1 MSQLKAPNGK
11 PSNLTPEQWKLVR
24 TPQFKAWF
32 GDWENKPENAS
43 KVIDENGEPLVV
55 YHGTSYDFNVFK
67 IGRMGGL
74 FFTDNLSYAERFA
87 SGDMKRQGEKSKM
100 LKCFLNARKCYDKN
114 THDEALIDDYYNKFV
129 EEGAT
134 KLKKKERLKY
144 VKSLEDKYKDFFINL
159 AGFSMLD
166 SNRKNH
172 LLLHNYDCIITDG
185 YSDTKFYVVFESN
198 QIKLADGTN
207 TTFDGSNP
215 DIRFAE
221 GGTMKDKVDELYEL
235 ATQKFEGNGYEVN
248 SGSNSITDYGHSRYF
263 YVNQNNESQEN
274 LGLGFQVRVSDHST
288 GDRRILNREQFIF
301 NENDVEVVF
310 NRINYFFHPEEY
322 KNIVMVKNKVV
333 EIEVGEND
341 LQPTDSIISERIA
354 KSGSKRYT
362 IKRTYKNDGV
372 VPTHIESGFKLPFK
386 PNSNFLFE
394 DGGNLDDFDL
404 GSIISDFG
412 LEDIIDDLEKKAGQP
427 KKKRIVSKKTAK
439 EEKIFGDFIFAD
451 DDPSRIN
458 YGLRDVAFKF
468 IQAQN
473 KKEANTPEE
482 TKLLLLLKQ
491 WTDSIAESDN
501 IAASKPL
508 LIKLKEQYPLFFAP
522 EYPIGTIMFRGLSRV
537 NSSVLVELKKLKLS
551 DFIVYKEDPKAI
563 FNYEKS
569 QFVLVKKPIDYSPSK
584 PIQSWTHDLHK
595 AKGFYGEGML
605 ITKQD
610 NDFFINENTLEKIY
624 GSDEQEN
631 IHIGKKFDNNV
642 YLCLRLEYFYQKVLP
657 YLLDQ
662 ETSDEPF
669 EEASQKLKFANG
681 GNTNTR
687 MKKIKR
693 GGITYGKSHAKGGIP
708 VKNESTGDM
717 LEVEGGEGIVN
728 KRSMASNKKVKLN
741 GKEMTICEA
750 VSQLNQLEG
759 GVQFSCDDVSDR
771 QFIEA
776 MAKGGELE
784 RGTRTEQE
792 HIQVLRDLYAKR
804 ITPKQASK
812 RIAKD
817 HLKEDNRYYSKLSKM
832 EGKMAD
838 GGEVGLENT
847 KKLIKEIEKHSNYEE
862 GEVLTAYDG
871 EKYRYDNYTLK
882 YKSASNWLVLLFD
895 RAMKENTRKNSD
907 LTQFFYGDDYSFSYD
922 RPTFK
927 GQPNGTMRMRKLV
940 ILDEKMED
948 GGKMFD
954 RETDDLLSDIHI
966 KYAKG
971 GSVDT
976 TNIGDY
982 ADEFAS
988 RKNKFLKA
996 NDEYQL
1002 LVTQGLDVKENK
1014 KLPKEEKDQLLE
1026 ELRKKATEA
1035 KSGAEEER
1043 KEFVDMR
1050 EVKSPFYA
1058 PQLADGG
1065 TIISKANKKAID
1077 KGASGKYKLKFK
1089 DPSFPQKGIDVFLY
1103 IDSQSMRGTLTFS
1116 TGTRNLFAKYD
1127 ANWKGII
1134 DDILTKHLKIAISSY
1149 KLLVE
1154 KKSKSL
1160 DVQISFYFAMS
1171 FVGYEETAREVLKA
1185 ITSYSYYEKTII
1197 DKDKN
1202 TSPYI
1207 VVNATPNPQTTTSS
1221 TSSTKTQEQVT
1232 EEVIRWTILKQ
1243 NELNDLA
1250 INGVAFW
1257 GMLHNILENKNNGTQ
1272 NDFDQLI
1279 DLSKKANVLKQEL
1292 IRLDKEGFA
1301 TDSFIMKLLI
1311 EKFLL
1316 ATSKVE
1322 EKIVLFAEESN
1333 VQGQLNKLE
1342 KFIPYLAG
1350 LDTFD
1355 KEYIINIK

>member
-1 MSQLKAPNGK
+1 MSQ
-11 PSNLTPEQWKLVR
+11 
-24 TPQFKAWF
+24 
-32 GDWENKPENAS
+32 
-43 KVIDENGEPLVV
+43 
-55 YHGTSYDFNVFK
+55 
-67 IGRMGGL
+67 GG
-74 FFTDNLSYAERFA
+74 N
-87 SGDMKRQGEKSKM
+87 MKR
-100 LKCFLNARKCYDKN
+100 Y
-114 THDEALIDDYYNKFV
+114 
-129 EEGAT
+129 
-134 KLKKKERLKY
+134 
-144 VKSLEDKYKDFFINL
+144 
-159 AGFSMLD
+159 
-166 SNRKNH
+166 
-172 LLLHNYDCIITDG
+172 
-185 YSDTKFYVVFESN
+185 
-198 QIKLADGTN
+198 
-207 TTFDGSNP
+207 
-215 DIRFAE
+215 
-221 GGTMKDKVDELYEL
+221 
-235 ATQKFEGNGYEVN
+235 
-248 SGSNSITDYGHSRYF
+248 
-263 YVNQNNESQEN
+263 
-274 LGLGFQVRVSDHST
+274 
-288 GDRRILNREQFIF
+288 
-301 NENDVEVVF
+301 
-310 NRINYFFHPEEY
+310 
-322 KNIVMVKNKVV
+322 
-333 EIEVGEND
+333 
-341 LQPTDSIISERIA
+341 
-354 KSGSKRYT
+354 
-362 IKRTYKNDGV
+362 
-372 VPTHIESGFKLPFK
+372 
-386 PNSNFLFE
+386 E
-394 DGGNLDDFDL
+394 DGGNADDFDL

-412 LEDIIDDLEKKAGQP
+412 LEDIIDDLEKKASQP
-427 KKKRIVSKKTAK
+427 KKKTIVSKKTAK

-458 YGLRDVAFKF
+458 YGLRNVAYEF
-468 IQAQN
+468 IKAQN
-473 KKEANTPEE
+473 QKEANTPEE

-537 NSSVLVELKKLKLS
+537 NSSVLAELKKLKLS

-584 PIQSWTHDLHK
+584 PIQSWTQDLTK

-693 GGITYGKSHAKGGIP
+693 GGITYGKSHAAGGIP

-728 KRSMASNKKVKLN
+728 KRSMASDKKVKLN

-832 EGKMAD
+832 E
-838 GGEVGLENT
+838 
-847 KKLIKEIEKHSNYEE
+847 
-862 GEVLTAYDG
+862 
-871 EKYRYDNYTLK
+871 
-882 YKSASNWLVLLFD
+882 
-895 RAMKENTRKNSD
+895 
-907 LTQFFYGDDYSFSYD
+907 
-922 RPTFK
+922 
-927 GQPNGTMRMRKLV
+927 
-940 ILDEKMED
+940 D

-954 RETDDLLSDIHI
+954 RETDDLLSNIHI

-1185 ITSYSYYEKTII
+1185 ITSYSYYEKTIL
-1197 DKDKN
+1197 DKDKSP
-1202 TSPYI
+1202 SPYI
-1207 VVNATPNPQTTTSS
+1207 VVNATPNPQTTTSP
-1221 TSSTKTQEQVT
+1221 TSSTKTQEKVT
-1232 EEVIRWTILKQ
+1232 EEIVQWTILKQ
-1243 NELNDLA
+1243 NELNDSA

-1257 GMLHNILENKNNGTQ
+1257 GMFQNILENENNGSR
-1272 NDFDQLI
+1272 NDFDELI
-1279 DLSKKANVLKQEL
+1279 ALSKQANVLKKEL
-1292 IRLDKEGFA
+1292 IRLDKEGLPIDGFL
-1301 TDSFIMKLLI
+1301 MKLLTQ
-1311 EKFLL
+1311 KFLVE
-1316 ATSKVE
+1316 TSKVE
-1322 EKIVLFAEESN
+1322 EKIILFTKENN
-1333 VQGQLNKLE
+1333 VQEQLNKLE
-1342 KFIPYLAG
+1342 KFIPYIAE

>member
-11 PSNLTPEQWKLVR
+11 PSNLTPEQWRMVR

-32 GDWENKPENAS
+32 GDFENDPENAS
-43 KVIDENGEPLVV
+43 KVVDKNGEPLVV
-55 YHGTSYDFNVFK
+55 YHGTDAEFYKFVKNKGRGKKNQSGIFLSNNINVAKLYGKRILECFVSIKKPYIKDYKGENYHNLYGSSDLDVTAQYNRSKQKISDFDGV
-67 IGRMGGL
+67 I
-74 FFTDNLSYAERFA
+74 
-87 SGDMKRQGEKSKM
+87 
-100 LKCFLNARKCYDKN
+100 FLNLKD
-114 THDEALIDDYYNKFV
+114 AL
-129 EEGAT
+129 
-134 KLKKKERLKY
+134 
-144 VKSLEDKYKDFFINL
+144 
-159 AGFSMLD
+159 
-166 SNRKNH
+166 NRFDIAELGN
-172 LLLHNYDCIITDG
+172 NYIP
-185 YSDTKFYVVFESN
+185 FNSN

-215 DIRFAE
+215 DIRF
-221 GGTMKDKVDELYEL
+221 
-235 ATQKFEGNGYEVN
+235 
-248 SGSNSITDYGHSRYF
+248 
-263 YVNQNNESQEN
+263 
-274 LGLGFQVRVSDHST
+274 
-288 GDRRILNREQFIF
+288 
-301 NENDVEVVF
+301 
-310 NRINYFFHPEEY
+310 EE
-322 KNIVMVKNKVV
+322 
-333 EIEVGEND
+333 
-341 LQPTDSIISERIA
+341 
-354 KSGSKRYT
+354 
-362 IKRTYKNDGV
+362 
-372 VPTHIESGFKLPFK
+372 
-386 PNSNFLFE
+386 
-394 DGGNLDDFDL
+394 GGNLDDFDL

-412 LEDIIDDLEKKAGQP
+412 LEDIIDDLEKKASQP
-427 KKKRIVSKKTAK
+427 KKKRIVSKKTPK

-473 KKEANTPEE
+473 QKEANTPEE

-491 WTDSIAESDN
+491 WVDSVQESDN

-522 EYPIGTIMFRGLSRV
+522 EYPIGTIMFRGLSQV
-537 NSSVLVELKKLKLS
+537 NQNVADELRKLRLS
-551 DFIVYKEDPKAI
+551 DFVVYKQDPKAI
-563 FNYEKS
+563 INYAKS

-584 PIQSWTHDLHK
+584 PIQSWTQDLTK

-631 IHIGKKFDNNV
+631 IHIGRKFDNNV

-657 YLLDQ
+657 FLLDQ

-669 EEASQKLKFANG
+669 EEASKKLKFANG

-693 GGITYGKSHAKGGIP
+693 GGITYGKSHAAGGIP

-728 KRSMASNKKVKLN
+728 KRSMASDKKVKLN
-741 GKEMTICEA
+741 GRDMTICQA

-804 ITPKQASK
+804 ITPKEASK

-817 HLKEDNRYYSKLSKM
+817 HLKEDNRYYSKLS
-832 EGKMAD
+832 
-838 GGEVGLENT
+838 
-847 KKLIKEIEKHSNYEE
+847 
-862 GEVLTAYDG
+862 
-871 EKYRYDNYTLK
+871 
-882 YKSASNWLVLLFD
+882 
-895 RAMKENTRKNSD
+895 
-907 LTQFFYGDDYSFSYD
+907 
-922 RPTFK
+922 
-927 GQPNGTMRMRKLV
+927 
-940 ILDEKMED
+940 KMED

-1014 KLPKEEKDQLLE
+1014 KLPKDQKDELLE
-1026 ELRKKATEA
+1026 ELRKKANEA

-1043 KEFVDMR
+1043 KEFVEMR

-1207 VVNATPNPQTTTSS
+1207 VVNATPNPQTTTSP
-1221 TSSTKTQEQVT
+1221 TSSTKTQEKVT
-1232 EEVIRWTILKQ
+1232 EEIVQWTILKQ
-1243 NELNDLA
+1243 NELNDSA

-1257 GMLHNILENKNNGTQ
+1257 GMFQNILENKNNGTQ

>member
-1 MSQLKAPNGK
+1 M
-11 PSNLTPEQWKLVR
+11 
-24 TPQFKAWF
+24 
-32 GDWENKPENAS
+32 
-43 KVIDENGEPLVV
+43 
-55 YHGTSYDFNVFK
+55 
-67 IGRMGGL
+67 
-74 FFTDNLSYAERFA
+74 
-87 SGDMKRQGEKSKM
+87 
-100 LKCFLNARKCYDKN
+100 RKY
-114 THDEALIDDYYNKFV
+114 
-129 EEGAT
+129 
-134 KLKKKERLKY
+134 
-144 VKSLEDKYKDFFINL
+144 
-159 AGFSMLD
+159 
-166 SNRKNH
+166 
-172 LLLHNYDCIITDG
+172 
-185 YSDTKFYVVFESN
+185 
-198 QIKLADGTN
+198 
-207 TTFDGSNP
+207 
-215 DIRFAE
+215 
-221 GGTMKDKVDELYEL
+221 
-235 ATQKFEGNGYEVN
+235 
-248 SGSNSITDYGHSRYF
+248 
-263 YVNQNNESQEN
+263 
-274 LGLGFQVRVSDHST
+274 
-288 GDRRILNREQFIF
+288 
-301 NENDVEVVF
+301 
-310 NRINYFFHPEEY
+310 
-322 KNIVMVKNKVV
+322 
-333 EIEVGEND
+333 
-341 LQPTDSIISERIA
+341 
-354 KSGSKRYT
+354 
-362 IKRTYKNDGV
+362 
-372 VPTHIESGFKLPFK
+372 
-386 PNSNFLFE
+386 E
-394 DGGNLDDFDL
+394 DGGNADDFDL
-404 GSIISDFG
+404 SSIISDFG
-412 LEDIIDDLEKKAGQP
+412 LEDIIDDLEKKASQP
-427 KKKRIVSKKTAK
+427 KKKRIVSKKTPK

-451 DDPSRIN
+451 DDPTRIS
-458 YGLRDVAFKF
+458 YPLRDIAFKF

-473 KKEANTPEE
+473 HKEVNTPEE
-482 TKLLLLLKQ
+482 TKLLLLLTQ
-491 WTDSIAESDN
+491 WTNNVTEYDKIADL
-501 IAASKPL
+501 KPL
-508 LIKLKEQYPLFFAP
+508 LVKLKEQYPLFFAP
-522 EYPIGTIMFRGLSRV
+522 EYPVGTIMYRGLSRV
-537 NSSVLVELKKLKLS
+537 NQSVSDELKKLKVS
-551 DFIVYKEDPKAI
+551 DFVIYKEDPKAI

-569 QFVLVKKPIDYSPSK
+569 QFVLVKKPIDYIPSK
-584 PIQSWTHDLHK
+584 PIQSWTPNLK
-595 AKGFYGEGML
+595 SAKGFYQEGML

-610 NDFFINENTLEKIY
+610 NDFFINENTLENIY
-624 GSDEQEN
+624 GSEENEN

-642 YLCLRLEYFYQKVLP
+642 YLCLRLEYFYQKILP
-657 YLLDQ
+657 YILDQ

-669 EEASQKLKFANG
+669 EEASEKLKFANG

-693 GGITYGKSHAKGGIP
+693 GGITYGKSHAEGGIP
-708 VKNESTGDM
+708 VKNQSTGDM

-728 KRSMASNKKVKLN
+728 KRSMASDKKVKLN

-817 HLKEDNRYYSKLSKM
+817 HLKEDTRYYSKLAKM

-838 GGEVGLENT
+838 GGEVGFENT
-847 KKLIKEIEKHSNYEE
+847 KKLIKEIEKYSNYEE
-862 GEVLTAYDG
+862 GEVLIAYDG

-907 LTQFFYGDDYSFSYD
+907 LTQFFYGDQYSFAYR
-922 RPTFK
+922 RPEYK
-927 GQPNGTMRMRKLV
+927 GQPNGTMYMRKLV
-940 ILDEKMED
+940 LLNDKMED

-954 RETDDLLSDIHI
+954 RETEDLLSDIHL
-966 KYAKG
+966 KYGDG
-971 GSVDT
+971 GAIDT
-976 TNIGDY
+976 SEIGTY
-982 ADEFAS
+982 SNEYNT
-988 RKNKFLKA
+988 RKNKFFKA
-996 NDEYQL
+996 NDEYQV
-1002 LVTQGLDVKENK
+1002 LVNEGLDVKNNN
-1014 KLPKEEKDQLLE
+1014 KLPQDQKDQLLE
-1026 ELRKKATEA
+1026 ELRKKAKEA
-1035 KSGAEEER
+1035 KSNLEDQRED
-1043 KEFVDMR
+1043 FVDMR

-1116 TGTRNLFAKYD
+1116 IGTRNLFSKYD
-1127 ANWKGII
+1127 RKNKEII
-1134 DDILTKHLKIAISSY
+1134 DEVLTKHLKIAISSY

-1185 ITSYSYYEKTII
+1185 LTSYSYYEKIII
-1197 DKDKN
+1197 DKDKAP
-1202 TSPYI
+1202 SPYI
-1207 VVNATPNPQTTTSS
+1207 VVNASPNPQTTTSS

-1292 IRLDKEGFA
+1292 IRLDKEGFPA
-1301 TDSFIMKLLI
+1301 NSFIMKLLI

-1322 EKIVLFAEESN
+1322 EKIVLFAEENN